1 MAEWSARRTR
11 NPVVSGS
18 SLTLAT
24 WWICSR
30 FSRYGGHMW
39 HQKHRPLF
47 VFLSFNAIHFK
58 FCNNIEFTIP
68 KKRML
73 FVFQILA
80 FLAGNDVT
88 TFPPN
93 FVFSIMGYLIMVSE
107 RSHHKDVKRK
117 KNWNIPFYSK
127 YIAFWKCNFP
137 PCCTKFSFSLWC
149 CWWSFFYKKDLSNLL
164 LHNDD
169 GLSLHGLPY
178 PKCPLFMLPSTLGF
192 LSFYGNTDFTKN
204 IRFSKIF
211 ESKE

>member
-1 MAEWSARRTR
+1 MALSIFWTTGAWFPYILCLSDIKAREKLDVFLIYRQSSWSVVAEWSARRTR

-47 VFLSFNAIHFK
+47 VFFSFNAIHFK

-68 KKRML
+68 KKRTL

-117 KNWNIPFYSK
+117 KKLKYTFLFKIYSVLK
-127 YIAFWKCNFP
+127 VQ
-137 PCCTKFSFSLWC
+137 FSAMLHKVLVFLVMLLVV
-149 CWWSFFYKKDLSNLL
+149 FFLQE
-164 LHNDD
+164 
-169 GLSLHGLPY
+169 
-178 PKCPLFMLPSTLGF
+178 
-192 LSFYGNTDFTKN
+192 
-204 IRFSKIF
+204 RF
-211 ESKE
+211 E